1 MTLSVANQY
10 TDNEIDA
17 ILQKALEAGDTDLGL
32 THEELADVAAQVG
45 ITTEQLEQAA
55 EQVRT
60 ERAGADDLAAAKAEV
75 AKRTRRRRR
84 GWLQHFFT
92 YGVVIAGLAALDFVT
107 GGGMTWWFYPAVGWG
122 MAVALQAVG
131 VLMYDEDRDLERQ
144 LRRIRKR
151 RERLE
156 REARRKK
163 HRAKHGG
170 TLEEAL
176 ERGVA
181 LLLTTAAEK
190 LASKMAAGTP
200 LDTDFGRFVAKKKG
214 IPTRVE
220 SPQGQRPGVR
230 VASSE
235 EVEVVESAARRRQRE
250 AER

>member
-1 MTLSVANQY
+1 MSLSVPNEY
-10 TDNEIDA
+10 SDNEVDA
-17 ILQKALEAGDTDLGL
+17 ILQKALEAGDTQLGL
-32 THEELADVAAQVG
+32 THDELADVAAQVG
-45 ITTEQLEQAA
+45 ISTDQLEAAA
-55 EQVRT
+55 EQVRH
-60 ERAGADDLAAAKAEV
+60 ERAGADDLAEAKAAVE
-75 AKRTRRRRR
+75 KRRKRRRR
-84 GWLQHFFT
+84 GWWRHFAT

-131 VLMYDEDRDLERQ
+131 VLMYDEEQDLERQ

-156 REARRKK
+156 REAAKRRRKG
-163 HRAKHGG
+163 GG

-190 LASKMAAGTP
+190 LAAKMAAGTP
-200 LDTDFGRFVAKKKG
+200 PDTEFGRFVAKKRG
-214 IPTRVE
+214 VPTRVE
-220 SPQGQRPGVR
+220 GSRGVDVR
-230 VASSE
+230 VAPDE
-235 EVEVVESAARRRQRE
+235 VDEVEVERRARQQRE